1 MHGVQPLEAHR
12 PRRRG
17 PNGRAEAGPLCA
29 SSLEA
34 VRAVLESY
42 ARRGVL
48 RSLSE
53 HDGTFRF
60 HWLWNAPFT
69 LAVDGESIVFR
80 GLLPTAPVLARDVR
94 TWLVAAA
101 AEEVA
106 EHRRLDKR
114 LLTATYTRGTLRFR
128 IRDEHFD
135 EGARRAI
142 QLVNELFV
150 VYLSARHPEILRQ
163 RFNVPED

>member
-17 PNGRAEAGPLCA
+17 PNSRAEASPLCA

-34 VRAVLESY
+34 VRGVLEGY

-53 HDGTFRF
+53 SDGTFRF
-60 HWLWNAPFT
+60 HWLWNAPFV
-69 LAVDGESIVFR
+69 LEVDGESLVFR
-80 GLLPTAPVLARDVR
+80 GLLPTVPFLVRDVR
-94 TWLVAAA
+94 QWLAVVSS
-101 AEEVA
+101 ESVA

-114 LLTATYTRGTLRFR
+114 LMTATYARGTLRFR
-128 IRDEHFD
+128 VRDGRFAD
-135 EGARRAI
+135 AAKRAI
-142 QLVNELFV
+142 QIVNELFV
-150 VYLSARHPEILRQ
+150 VYLSARHPEYLRK